1 MKRHHMFRLLALTL
15 VFTMVLGLV
24 SCGNQPQQQSQTDTG
39 TETSGQAEGVNLNYG
54 ISNSWDSLMPYYSVS
69 GSNYS
74 RIIYDKLYDRLA
86 YIQPDG
92 TCSPRA
98 ATSWESADD
107 GYAILFHLDEG
118 AAFHDGTPVTAQHWV
133 DTIALVTNPAC
144 NVLGRDTFAGLTG
157 TDEIGAAIEGE
168 NLGAEAV
175 DEHTLKL
182 TFDNPVVPE
191 EFLVEY
197 NRDIYVLPTHL
208 LTDIAPEDLVTSDF
222 WQNPV
227 GSGPCQFVSEVS
239 GSTLVLSANKDYQL
253 GAPGFDTLTI
263 TVMDK
268 ANLLTALIAGDLDY
282 YTFGGSISEEN
293 RPVAKQA
300 GFAVEEGTV
309 PSTFYELMI
318 NNETV
323 DSADLRHA
331 IEKALDKEL
340 LCQQNT
346 GSLGTVTNTSIL
358 PGTEYS
364 RPAGESAYDPEGA
377 KELLAQAGYDGETF
391 TLACTSQRASLAA
404 LIQQNLADVGIQVE
418 IETVDSATMFA
429 GMSDGTYD
437 LAVASHTPTSLPL
450 WFTGSRFTADNN
462 LFRVPDLSQYTT
474 LLTALEE
481 ETNETARIDL
491 VDEWEA
497 LLNQEMP
504 FIPLWFSYA
513 LHVQSK
519 TVTGIDYAAA
529 ACCNENVWQWEMT
542 QA

>member
-175 DEHTLKL
+175 DEYTLKL

-293 RPVAKQA
+293 RPVAEQA
-300 GFAVEEGTV
+300 GFTVEEGTV

-323 DSADLRHA
+323 DSAELRHA

-364 RPAGESAYDPEGA
+364 RPAGESTYDPEGA

>member
-282 YTFGGSISEEN
+282 YTFGGSISVEN
-293 RPVAKQA
+293 RPVAEQA

-462 LFRVPDLSQYTT
+462 LFWVPDLSQYTT

>member
-98 ATSWESADD
+98 ATSWESADG

-175 DEHTLKL
+175 DEYTLKL

-263 TVMDK
+263 TVMDR

-293 RPVAKQA
+293 RPVAEQA

>member
-168 NLGAEAV
+168 TLGAEAV
-175 DEHTLKL
+175 GEYTLKL
-182 TFDNPVVPE
+182 TFGNPVVPE

-293 RPVAKQA
+293 RPVAEQA

-331 IEKALDKEL
+331 MEKALDKEL

-364 RPAGESAYDPEGA
+364 RPAGESTYDPEGA

>member
-98 ATSWESADD
+98 ATSWESADG
-107 GYAILFHLDEG
+107 GYAILFHLDEW

-182 TFDNPVVPE
+182 TFYNPVVPE

-293 RPVAKQA
+293 RPVAEQA
-300 GFAVEEGTV
+300 GFAVGEGTV

-364 RPAGESAYDPEGA
+364 RPAGESTYDPEGA

>member
-1 MKRHHMFRLLALTL
+1 MFRLLALTL

-293 RPVAKQA
+293 RPVAEQA
-300 GFAVEEGTV
+300 GFTVEEGTV

-364 RPAGESAYDPEGA
+364 RPAGESTYDPEGA

>member
-168 NLGAEAV
+168 TLGAEAV
-175 DEHTLKL
+175 DEYTLKL

-293 RPVAKQA
+293 RPVAEQA

-331 IEKALDKEL
+331 MEKALDKEL

-364 RPAGESAYDPEGA
+364 RPAGESTYDPEGA

>member
-98 ATSWESADD
+98 ATSWESADG

-118 AAFHDGTPVTAQHWV
+118 AAFHDGPPVTAQHWV

-175 DEHTLKL
+175 DEYTLKL

-293 RPVAKQA
+293 RPVAEQA

>member
-98 ATSWESADD
+98 ATSWESADG

-175 DEHTLKL
+175 DEYTLKL

-208 LTDIAPEDLVTSDF
+208 LTDNAPEDLVTSDF

-293 RPVAKQA
+293 RPVAEQA

-364 RPAGESAYDPEGA
+364 RPAGESTYDPEGA

>member
-24 SCGNQPQQQSQTDTG
+24 SCGNHPQQQSQTDTG

-293 RPVAKQA
+293 RPVAEQA

-462 LFRVPDLSQYTT
+462 LFWVPDLSQYTT

>member
-1 MKRHHMFRLLALTL
+1 LKRHHMFRLLALTL

-293 RPVAKQA
+293 RPVAEQA

-462 LFRVPDLSQYTT
+462 LFWVPDLSQYTT

>member
-175 DEHTLKL
+175 DEYTLKL

-293 RPVAKQA
+293 RPVAEQA
-300 GFAVEEGTV
+300 GFTVEEGTV

-323 DSADLRHA
+323 DSAELRHA

>member
-1 MKRHHMFRLLALTL
+1 MFRLLALTL

-98 ATSWESADD
+98 ATSWESADG

-293 RPVAKQA
+293 RPVAEQA
-300 GFAVEEGTV
+300 GFTVEEGTV

-323 DSADLRHA
+323 DSAELRHA

-364 RPAGESAYDPEGA
+364 RPAGESTYDPEGA

>member
-1 MKRHHMFRLLALTL
+1 MFRLLALTL

-98 ATSWESADD
+98 ATSWESADG

-118 AAFHDGTPVTAQHWV
+118 ATFHDGTPVTAQHWV

-175 DEHTLKL
+175 DEYTLKL

-293 RPVAKQA
+293 RPVAEQA
-300 GFAVEEGTV
+300 GFTVEEGTV

-364 RPAGESAYDPEGA
+364 RPAGESAYDPEGV